1 MNKKIL
7 ILSATNTI
15 SGAEIVLKSYIEDNY
30 DFDFYIYSSSK
41 ASVESFYSNIGDFK
55 EVITDKHM
63 TNYLLRENPTRI
75 FRYFY
80 SLYKTYSKSK
90 KIIEKEGIGLVY
102 GNNSNDLGLLVLLKL
117 KYKGRI
123 RVISHIHNDLSIKSV
138 GGLYVKL
145 FGRLMDSYIVPSK
158 HTKATLNAIL
168 NDQEKIHV
176 AYNGVSCDHNTLR
189 GLEKNL
195 SFAFVGSICR
205 RKRPDLYL
213 DIIKEI
219 DNLGTRYEAY
229 ILGSLEDED
238 LYDKMCDYIEGNS
251 LNVIVKDPIKHEKMQ
266 DFYSG
271 IDCLIL
277 TSDSDPLPT
286 VLLEAMKSG
295 VLVCARDVGGVRE
308 IIDHKINGII
318 FDYNF
323 NSREVAE
330 AIMKLI
336 DDKDSLNMHL
346 IEAQKK
352 VRQIFTV
359 DKKKEVVNT
368 LIFGLL
374 DELNI

>member
-1 MNKKIL
+1 
-7 ILSATNTI
+7 
-15 SGAEIVLKSYIEDNY
+15 
-30 DFDFYIYSSSK
+30 
-41 ASVESFYSNIGDFK
+41 
-55 EVITDKHM
+55 
-63 TNYLLRENPTRI
+63 
-75 FRYFY
+75 
-80 SLYKTYSKSK
+80 
-90 KIIEKEGIGLVY
+90 
-102 GNNSNDLGLLVLLKL
+102 
-117 KYKGRI
+117 
-123 RVISHIHNDLSIKSV
+123 
-138 GGLYVKL
+138 
-145 FGRLMDSYIVPSK
+145 
-158 HTKATLNAIL
+158 
-168 NDQEKIHV
+168 
-176 AYNGVSCDHNTLR
+176 
-189 GLEKNL
+189 
-195 SFAFVGSICR
+195 
-205 RKRPDLYL
+205 
-213 DIIKEI
+213 
-219 DNLGTRYEAY
+219 
-229 ILGSLEDED
+229 
-238 LYDKMCDYIEGNS
+238 MCDYIEGNS

>member
-15 SGAEIVLKSYIEDNY
+15 SGAEIVLKSYIEENHA
-30 DFDFYIYSSSK
+30 FDFYIYSSSK
-41 ASVESFYSNIGDFK
+41 ASVESFYSNIGNFK
-55 EVITDKHM
+55 EVFTDKHM

-75 FRYFY
+75 FKYFY
-80 SLYKTYSKSK
+80 SLYKTYSKTK
-90 KIIEKEGIGLVY
+90 KTIEKEGIGLVY

-168 NDQEKIHV
+168 KDKDKIHV
-176 AYNGVSCDHNTLR
+176 AYNGVRGNHETLR
-189 GLEKNL
+189 SPEENL
-195 SFAFVGSICR
+195 SFAFVGSICK

-219 DNLGTRYEAY
+219 DNLGTGYEAY

-238 LYDKMCDYIEGNS
+238 LYDKMCDYIEDNS

-286 VLLEAMKSG
+286 VLLEAMKSR

-308 IIDHKINGII
+308 IIDHNKNGII
-318 FDYNF
+318 FDYDF
-323 NSREVAE
+323 NSGEVAR

-336 DDKDSLNMHL
+336 NDEDRLNSYL
-346 IEAQKK
+346 IEAQTK
-352 VRQIFTV
+352 VRKIFTV
-359 DKKKEVVNT
+359 DKKREVVNT
-368 LIFGLL
+368 IIFGLL